1 MKEEFTRCLAHVSV
15 VQAEPVICAGLLA
28 SGDSSYW
35 IRVDAIAARRI
46 LPFEKLICP
55 GFQGFSRW
63 FAILPSG
70 RMGSSR
76 RRFDRLFP
84 ASLSAHSKLAM
95 LAIHRFTFCLF
106 LLAGGMVARA
116 DSLQS
121 TFKDAVLP
129 VVQANCLECHNQ
141 ETTEGDLDL
150 SADKDL
156 ASVVKNFRRW
166 SIVLDRLEAG
176 DMPPQDAAHQPTT
189 AERTAVIA
197 WIQQVKTAEAERTQ
211 GDPGIVLP
219 HRLSG
224 NEYNYTIRD
233 LTGVDIQPAASFPV
247 DPANEAGFDNSGE
260 SLSMSPA
267 LLKKYFAAA
276 TIVSDHL
283 ALTPRGFEFAPHP
296 VITPTD
302 RDKFCVNRIIDFYRK
317 QRTDYAEFFELL
329 WRYQNRDS
337 LGMADRTLE
346 QLAGQ
351 SGLSERYSRTLYQLL
366 YGPGEPGTD
375 GTSIGPIAALR
386 QLMSELPDA
395 STPENV
401 ADAVKGCQAMA
412 AFVSALRS
420 SLVPD
425 VENLT
430 SPGVHNGSQPLVLW
444 KNRQFAANRRRYVD
458 DVLPDG
464 SFGLPEDSKAAE
476 LMQVSDETNL
486 SEYKQALTVF
496 CDVFPDAFFVS
507 ERARVY
513 LDPKNEQKLTGRF
526 LSAGF
531 HSQMGY
537 FRDDAPLYDL
547 MLDDAQQQELDR
559 LWLELDF
566 VASAPM
572 RQYSGFIW
580 FDRTDSTFLRDRVFD
595 RYRAEDKDSTS
606 AEKVA
611 GLADAYCE
619 KAERLGG
626 SEEAL
631 AVIRFYFD
639 DLNATFRR
647 LEKLRIDSQPRQLD
661 ALIEFA
667 QHAYRRPLSSDEVAS
682 IRSFYDSM
690 RNEEGLSHEQ
700 AIRDGVVAVLM
711 SPHFC
716 YRMDLPNESLSGLQ
730 ASEAA
735 VSGVPDVVP
744 LGDYS
749 LASRLS
755 YFLWS
760 SQPDRELREL
770 ASKDRLHEPSVL
782 IDQSRRMLKD
792 DRVEGFVVEFTGNW
806 LNFRRFAEHNGV
818 DRQRFPVFTDD
829 LRQAMAEEPIRFC
842 RDLIERDGSVLDF
855 LYAKHTFV
863 NPVLAKHYGV
873 EVDSSDDANAAW
885 SRWDQASQHQRGG
898 LLPMAVFLT
907 HNSSGLRTSPVQ
919 RGNWLIQRMLGEKVP
934 APPATVPDLPS
945 DESKL
950 GDLTLRET
958 LARHRQD
965 VACAGCH
972 NRIDSMGLVFEGYGP
987 IGELRDVDLGGRAI
1001 DDSAVF
1007 PDDRKGNGL
1016 AGVLKYIHDVRQED
1030 FVDNLCRKLL
1040 AFGLGRTLQLSD
1052 ESIITDMKH
1061 RLVDNDYRFSSMID
1075 AIVTSPAFLNKRIR
1089 IPHDETVTIR

>member
-1 MKEEFTRCLAHVSV
+1 
-15 VQAEPVICAGLLA
+15 
-28 SGDSSYW
+28 
-35 IRVDAIAARRI
+35 
-46 LPFEKLICP
+46 
-55 GFQGFSRW
+55 
-63 FAILPSG
+63 
-70 RMGSSR
+70 
-76 RRFDRLFP
+76 
-84 ASLSAHSKLAM
+84 M
-95 LAIHRFTFCLF
+95 LAIRRFTFCLF
-106 LLAGGMVARA
+106 LLACGMVAGA
-116 DSLQS
+116 ESLQS
-121 TFKDAVLP
+121 TFKEAVLP

-150 SADKDL
+150 SADTDL

-166 SIVLDRLEAG
+166 SIVLDRMEAG
-176 DMPPQDAAHQPTT
+176 DMPPEDADHQPTA
-189 AERTAVIA
+189 AERAAVIA
-197 WIQQVKTAEAERTQ
+197 WIQQVRTVEAERTQ

-219 HRLSG
+219 HRLSS

-267 LLKKYFAAA
+267 LLKKYLAAA
-276 TIVSDHL
+276 TIVSEHL

-317 QRTDYAEFFELL
+317 QRTDYADFFELL
-329 WRYQNRDS
+329 WRYQNRET

-346 QLAGQ
+346 QLADQ
-351 SGLSERYSRTLYQLL
+351 SGLSQRYSRTLYQLL
-366 YGPGEPGTD
+366 CEPDESDAGGE
-375 GTSIGPIAALR
+375 IGPIAALK

-401 ADAVKGCQAMA
+401 AAAVKGCQTMA
-412 AFVSALRS
+412 SFVSTLRS
-420 SLVPD
+420 SLVPE
-425 VENLT
+425 VANLT

-444 KNRQFAANRRRYVD
+444 KNRQFAANRRRYVGD
-458 DVLPDG
+458 ALPDG
-464 SFGLPEDSKAAE
+464 SFGLPDDSKAAE
-476 LMQVSDETNL
+476 LMQVPGEADAVQ
-486 SEYKQALTVF
+486 YKQALGVF
-496 CDVFPDAFFVS
+496 CDVFPDTFFVS

-513 LDPKNEQKLTGRF
+513 LDPKKEKKLKGRF

-547 MLDDAQQQELDR
+547 MLDDAQQKELDR

-566 VASAPM
+566 VTSAPM
-572 RQYSGFIW
+572 RQYAGFIW
-580 FDRTDSTFLRDRVFD
+580 FDRTDSQFMRDRVFD

-626 SEEAL
+626 SEQAL
-631 AVIRFYFD
+631 EVIRFYFD
-639 DLNATFRR
+639 DMNATFRR
-647 LEKLRIDSQPRQLD
+647 LEKLSIDSQPRQLD

-667 QHAYRRPLSSDEVAS
+667 QHAYRRPLSSDEAAS
-682 IRSFYDSM
+682 IRSFYDSL
-690 RNEEGLSHEQ
+690 RNEERLSHEQ

-716 YRMDLPNESLSGLQ
+716 YRMDLPNDAVAGL
-730 ASEAA
+730 EATDA
-735 VSGVPDVVP
+735 EVPAIVP
-744 LGDYS
+744 LSDYS

-760 SQPDRELREL
+760 SQPDRELLEL
-770 ASKDRLHEPSVL
+770 ASKGRLHEPEVL
-782 IDQSRRMLKD
+782 IEQSRRMLKD

-806 LNFRRFAEHNGV
+806 LDFRRFSEHNGV
-818 DRQRFPVFTDD
+818 DRQRFPVFTDE
-829 LRQAMAEEPIRFC
+829 LRQAMAEEPLRFC

-863 NPVLAKHYGV
+863 NPVLAEHYGAD
-873 EVDSSDDANAAW
+873 VDSSGDANESW
-885 SRWDQASQHQRGG
+885 SRWDQAGQSQRGG

-919 RGNWLIQRMLGEKVP
+919 RGNWLVQRILGEKVP

-950 GDLTLRET
+950 GDLTLREA

-987 IGELRDVDLGGRAI
+987 IGELRNFDMGGRAI

-1007 PDDRKGNGL
+1007 PNDRKGNGL
-1016 AGVLKYIHDVRQED
+1016 AGVLQYIRDARQED

-1040 AFGLGRTLQLSD
+1040 AFALGRTLQLSD

-1061 RLVDNDYRFSSMID
+1061 RLAGNDYRFSSMID

-1089 IPHDETVTIR
+1089 ISLDETVAIP